1 MPPYEVLDFF
11 AGAARVSHLSRGLGQ
26 STASFDIGFHHDPSV
41 FDINSPAGLV
51 CLSWEVCF
59 WDTFRHQATN
69 VESKAK
75 VFIKNKL
82 IYLYIY
88 IYRDNPLFQVSSP
101 EHMYLNYVWCG
112 QRKINEPRSEH
123 HFTPPKLYPP
133 NHPFPSVPLRL
144 SVYAMLNS
152 RFEEALASV
161 GLCCSSFVVASRGS
175 THRSFITPMGN
186 EEFLKV
192 RLSNQMT
199 SRTVPTAD
207 LDYH

>member
-88 IYRDNPLFQVSSP
+88 IYLYTVIAHFFKCLHQNICIWIMFDVAREKSMNQDLNITLPLQNSIHQTTLFPLFPSGSLSMP
-101 EHMYLNYVWCG
+101 CSTLDLKKLLHRWDYV
-112 QRKINEPRSEH
+112 
-123 HFTPPKLYPP
+123 
-133 NHPFPSVPLRL
+133 
-144 SVYAMLNS
+144 
-152 RFEEALASV
+152 AL
-161 GLCCSSFVVASRGS
+161 L
-175 THRSFITPMGN
+175 
-186 EEFLKV
+186 LW
-192 RLSNQMT
+192 
-199 SRTVPTAD
+199 
-207 LDYH
+207 